1 MKRITKIVLILLL
14 LVIIFT
20 RGIEKFYFD
29 TISLM
34 LFCLVILILSD
45 LKSIATWIFN
55 CISRCKIT
63 KHGVFLEMRNSTN
76 RNLKEKEKDV
86 KEKLESKNER
96 IFNLFASSKEISE
109 KQNEFEQIL
118 RERDSLRRELENI
131 QKISEKYNVLKEYN
145 LSLEQFNKN
154 TEDIAD
160 YIHRHYYDDID
171 DYFITATKD
180 MHNFCIDNELPAH
193 ILALMKKNGFIDKNG
208 HMTDL
213 AGEEISNYFFNLIF
227 ND

>member
-1 MKRITKIVLILLL
+1 M
-14 LVIIFT
+14 
-20 RGIEKFYFD
+20 
-29 TISLM
+29 
-34 LFCLVILILSD
+34 
-45 LKSIATWIFN
+45 
-55 CISRCKIT
+55 
-63 KHGVFLEMRNSTN
+63 
-76 RNLKEKEKDV
+76 
-86 KEKLESKNER
+86 
-96 IFNLFASSKEISE
+96 
-109 KQNEFEQIL
+109 
-118 RERDSLRRELENI
+118 RRELENI

-160 YIHRHYYDDID
+160 YIHRHYYDYID
-171 DYFITATKD
+171 DYFVTETKD